1 MKISNYIQFLKE
13 DIRDDD
19 YSYLNDDLAQ
29 FNKMGDRW
37 DDSTYSPEDEYGYHD
52 QYEDDEDS
60 EGMYDL
66 INLFKQMF
74 YNSSIENV
82 EIEGTP
88 KEIVMYFTLHYKE
101 RLRDIVKIFD
111 VLSKIKK
118 DILPQFDSEIDL
130 WRDKKG
136 NPLLTVTFE
145 YNEGLDDDNAPF

>member
-1 MKISNYIQFLKE
+1 MKLNNYTKFIKE
-13 DIRDDD
+13 AIRDDD
-19 YSYLNDDLAQ
+19 YSYLNDDLEK
-29 FNKMGDRW
+29 FNKMDNRW

-52 QYEDDEDS
+52 QYDEEEDS
-60 EGMYDL
+60 EGIYDL

-82 EIEGTP
+82 EIEATT

-130 WRDKKG
+130 WKDKKG

-145 YNEGLDDDNAPF
+145 YDEGLDDDNAPF